1 LNPDAT
7 YRTDFERDTTATPI
21 GPGKYKVELN
31 DRWWIGP
38 GPNGGYTAALML
50 QAMTETVIELTT
62 ETRQQP
68 ARSLSV
74 HFLGRPIVGEAVI
87 EVTTEHKGYATSFI
101 SARLMQE
108 GEIKAKAMSVFS
120 AEREGPD
127 FDHTKMPDVLRP
139 EDGEEIDTAQ
149 APVAVFTQYRAIP
162 VLGSEPFSGGPKAET
177 GGWMKL
183 KDEQPM
189 TPVLAAAMLDVWFPA
204 PFVTVDRR
212 VQCPTLEYTVHFPR
226 ELPVAGAEHPDW
238 TLVRLISEEGTEG
251 HFSEDG
257 ELWSRDG
264 TLLARCR
271 QMALLR
277 YPKE

>member
-1 LNPDAT
+1 M
-7 YRTDFERDTTATPI
+7 TDFETDTRAEPT
-21 GPGKYKVELN
+21 GPGRYRVELN

-50 QAMTETVIELTT
+50 QAMTDTVTSLTA

-74 HFLGRPIVGEAVI
+74 HFLGRPAVGRAEV
-87 EVTTEHKGYATSFI
+87 EVTVEHGGFATSFI
-101 SARLMQE
+101 SARLIQE

-120 AEREGPD
+120 DGRDGPS
-127 FDHTKMPDVLRP
+127 FDHTRMPDVPMP

-149 APVAVFTQYRAIP
+149 APVAVFNQYRAVP
-162 VLGSEPFSGGPKAET
+162 VIGDLPYSGGEKAET

-189 TPVLAAAMLDVWFPA
+189 TPVLAAAMLDVWYPA
-204 PFVTVDRR
+204 PFVTLTEPVFA
-212 VQCPTLEYTVHFPR
+212 PTLEYTVHFPR
-226 ELPVAGAEHPDW
+226 VLPVEGAEDPDW
-238 TLVRLISEEGTEG
+238 VLVRLMTDEAHDG

-271 QMALLR
+271 QIALLR
-277 YPKE
+277 TPKSS

>member
-1 LNPDAT
+1 M
-7 YRTDFERDTTATPI
+7 TDFERDTTATLMS
-21 GPGKYKVELN
+21 PGKYRVELN

-50 QAMTETVIELTT
+50 QAMTETVLEFTAG
-62 ETRQQP
+62 ERQQP

-74 HFLGRPIVGEAVI
+74 HFLSPPVVGAAVI
-87 EVTTEHKGYATSFI
+87 VVTIEHQGHATSFI
-101 SARLMQE
+101 SARLMQG

-120 AEREGPD
+120 AERTGPS
-127 FDHTKMPDVLRP
+127 FDQTRMPDVPMP
-139 EDGEEIDTAQ
+139 EDAKEFDTAD
-149 APVAVFTQYRAIP
+149 APVAVFSQYRAVP
-162 VLGSEPFSGGPKAET
+162 VLGSAPFTGGPKAET

-189 TPVLAAAMLDVWFPA
+189 TAVLAAAMLDVWFPA
-204 PFVTVDRR
+204 PFATLDQQVF
-212 VQCPTLEYTVHFPR
+212 CPTLEYTVHFPR
-226 ELPVAGAEHPDW
+226 ELPVEGAEDPDW
-238 TLVRLISEEGTEG
+238 TLVRLTAEEGHDG

-277 YPKE
+277 YPKESS

>member
-1 LNPDAT
+1 L
-7 YRTDFERDTTATPI
+7 TDFERDTTATLMS
-21 GPGKYKVELN
+21 PGKYRVELN

-50 QAMTETVIELTT
+50 QAMTETVLGFAVD
-62 ETRQQP
+62 RPQP

-87 EVTTEHKGYATSFI
+87 VVTVEHQGHATSFI
-101 SARLMQE
+101 SSRLMQE
-108 GEIKAKAMSVFS
+108 GEIKAKAMAVFS
-120 AEREGPD
+120 VGRNGPD
-127 FDHTKMPDVLRP
+127 FDQTKMPDVPMP
-139 EDGEEIDTAQ
+139 EEGEELDTAQ
-149 APVAVFTQYRAIP
+149 APVAVFSQYRAVP
-162 VLGSEPFSGGPKAET
+162 VLGGAPFAGGPRAET

-189 TPVLAAAMLDVWFPA
+189 TAVLAAAMLDVWFPA
-204 PFVTVDRR
+204 PFVTLDQR
-212 VQCPTLEYTVHFPR
+212 VQAPTLEYTVHFPR
-226 ELPVAGAEHPDW
+226 ELPVEGAEEPDW
-238 TLVRLISEEGTEG
+238 TLVRLIADEGHDG

-277 YPKE
+277 YPKD

>member
-1 LNPDAT
+1 MS
-7 YRTDFERDTTATPI
+7 DFEEDTTATLMS
-21 GPGKYKVELN
+21 PGKYRVELN

-50 QAMTETVIELTT
+50 QAMTETVLEFTAG
-62 ETRQQP
+62 ERQQP

-87 EVTTEHKGYATSFI
+87 VVTVEHKGHATSFI

-120 AEREGPD
+120 AERTGPT
-127 FDHTKMPDVLRP
+127 FDQTKMPDVPMP
-139 EDGEEIDTAQ
+139 EDGEELDTAQ
-149 APVAVFTQYRAIP
+149 APVAVFSQYRAVP
-162 VLGSEPFSGGPKAET
+162 VLGGAPFSGGPKAET

-189 TPVLAAAMLDVWFPA
+189 TAVLAAAMLDVWFPA
-204 PFVTVDRR
+204 PFVTLDER

-226 ELPVAGAEHPDW
+226 EFPVAGAEGPDW
-238 TLVRLISEEGTEG
+238 TLVRLTAEEGYDG

-264 TLLARCR
+264 ILLARCR

-277 YPKE
+277 WPKDT

>member
-1 LNPDAT
+1 M
-7 YRTDFERDTTATPI
+7 TDFETDTAAI
-21 GPGKYKVELN
+21 EIAPGRYRVELN

-50 QAMTETVIELTT
+50 QAMTETVTGITKEA
-62 ETRQQP
+62 RHQP

-74 HFLGRPIVGEAVI
+74 HFLGRPAVGKAEI
-87 EVTTEHKGYATSFI
+87 ETTIEHRGYATSFI

-108 GEIKAKAMSVFS
+108 GEVKAKAMSVFS
-120 AEREGPD
+120 AERDGPS
-127 FDHTKMPDVLRP
+127 FDHTTMPDVPSP
-139 EDGEEIDTAQ
+139 EEGEEMDTAQ
-149 APVAVFTQYRAIP
+149 APVAVFTQYRAVPAIGGLP
-162 VLGSEPFSGGPKAET
+162 YSGSPRAET

-189 TPVLAAAMLDVWFPA
+189 TAVLAAAMLDVWFPA
-204 PFVTVDRR
+204 PFVTLTER
-212 VQCPTLEYTVHFPR
+212 VFAPTLEYTVHFPR
-226 ELPVAGAEHPDW
+226 ELPVPGSEAADW
-238 TLVRLISEEGTEG
+238 VLVRLMADEAHDG

-271 QMALLR
+271 QVALLR
-277 YPKE
+277 SPKD

>member
-1 LNPDAT
+1 M
-7 YRTDFERDTTATPI
+7 TDFERDTTATLMS
-21 GPGKYKVELN
+21 PGKYRVELN

-50 QAMTETVIELTT
+50 QAMTEKVKEINT
-62 ETRQQP
+62 EGRPQP
-68 ARSLSV
+68 PRSLSV

-87 EVTTEHKGYATSFI
+87 VVTVEHQGFATSFI

-108 GEIKAKAMSVFS
+108 GEVKAKAMSVFS
-120 AEREGPD
+120 AERSGPS
-127 FDHTKMPDVLRP
+127 FDQTKMPDVPMP
-139 EDGEEIDTAQ
+139 EDGEEFDTAQ
-149 APVAVFTQYRAIP
+149 APVAVFTQYRAVP
-162 VLGSEPFSGGPKAET
+162 VLGTAPFSGGPKAET

-189 TPVLAAAMLDVWFPA
+189 TAVLAAAMLDVWFPA
-204 PFVTVDRR
+204 PFVTLDE
-212 VQCPTLEYTVHFPR
+212 QAQAPTLEYTVHFPR
-226 ELPVAGAEHPDW
+226 ELPLEGAEEPDW
-238 TLVRLISEEGTEG
+238 TLVRLTAEEGHDG

>member
-1 LNPDAT
+1 MT
-7 YRTDFERDTTATPI
+7 EKTDFERDTTAVAI
-21 GPGKYKVELN
+21 APGRYRVELN

-50 QAMTETVIELTT
+50 QAMTETVSEITKEA
-62 ETRQQP
+62 RHQP

-74 HFLGRPIVGEAVI
+74 HFLGPPAVGEAEI
-87 EVTTEHKGYATSFI
+87 ETTIEHKGFATSFI
-101 SARLMQE
+101 SARLVQE

-120 AEREGPD
+120 SERDGPS
-127 FDHTKMPDVLRP
+127 FNQTSMPDVPAP
-139 EDGEEIDTAQ
+139 EEGEEFDTDQ
-149 APVAVFTQYRAIP
+149 SPVAVFSQYRAIP
-162 VLGSEPFSGGPKAET
+162 AIGDLPYSGSPRAET

-204 PFVTVDRR
+204 PFVILTEPTMA
-212 VQCPTLEYTVHFPR
+212 PTLEYTVHFLR
-226 ELPVAGAEHPDW
+226 ELPVKGEEDPDW
-238 TLVRLISEEGTEG
+238 TLIRLVADEAAEG

-271 QMALLR
+271 QVALLR
-277 YPKE
+277 HPKE